1 MAPKVS
7 TSNFSKQWQEA
18 LCFFSHARTRTSGKT
33 FAKPELVAG
42 SLVKYATELDS
53 FHKRKGE
60 DNIWAHVKHNLHEA
74 GEVTL
79 ETFKIQLNS
88 NTGDKPI
95 NAAQILAKAETA
107 RNHINKALSLLTDVL
122 KMKVS

>member
-1 MAPKVS
+1 M
-7 TSNFSKQWQEA
+7 
-18 LCFFSHARTRTSGKT
+18 
-33 FAKPELVAG
+33 
-42 SLVKYATELDS
+42 
-53 FHKRKGE
+53 
-60 DNIWAHVKHNLHEA
+60 KHNLHED